1 MSSSRQH
8 LISARMAVISL
19 LFAGWT
25 ISAYALQGGTSP
37 PWSAKPKPPL
47 PIHAPQRPRILDQP

>member
-1 MSSSRQH
+1 
-8 LISARMAVISL
+8 MAVISL